1 MINLDEFV
9 LCEQADSFF
18 GKTKK
23 ALAYDGNI
31 SIDYLTS
38 PTKFTLETGA
48 REYQREKV
56 ASLAWKQAIIKT
68 IIGNGFRRIPQ
79 IHIRVIKAGK
89 SFRFELIDGQQRVSA
104 PISFI
109 NGDFSLPNTSDF
121 NFGNGVDLRGYS
133 FQRIKQD
140 FPDIKAKILE
150 TRISCL
156 WYENLTDEQTADLF
170 INVLNNTNA
179 MKPQEI
185 RNAFRGELSAWV
197 RNTARFDDVDLFER
211 IKSSKG
217 NKVVLKHFSEGFT
230 LKQRMEVDEWLS
242 ELVYLQNNGYRKG
255 ITQKIH
261 TDWIERVQSSG
272 EELST
277 EAQFEEF
284 KELVIEPLMKFA
296 TDTITS
302 VPDTLKYKLVPMF
315 SQILILY
322 GYELKRKYG
331 SLDIPTYVTKFFEV
345 YDKWSN
351 TDKKKGPIMYANEK
365 MWGTKDEQMEPFNKL
380 FGGKNPKAIG
390 TITYVLDK
398 ELKADIDSFGVVE
411 LDNRTT
417 FPKADIIRKWE
428 EQGRKCYYT
437 NKPLDVKSI
446 AGDHKVPRSWGIKK
460 GGVTEYHNL
469 VVTSKVLN
477 NKKLNMGSD
486 DFQKLVTKE
495 KAS

>member
-23 ALAYDGNI
+23 ANAYDGSI

-56 ASLAWKQAIIKT
+56 APLGWKQAIIKT
-68 IIGNGFRRIPQ
+68 VIGNGFRRIPQ

-89 SFRFELIDGQQRVSA
+89 SFRFELIDGQQRISA
-104 PISFI
+104 IIDFV
-109 NGDFSLPNTSDF
+109 NGKFSLPNTKDF

-133 FQRIKQD
+133 FQQIKQD
-140 FPDIKAKILE
+140 FPLIYNRILE

-185 RNAFRGELSAWV
+185 RNAVRGYLSEWI
-197 RNTARFDDVDLFER
+197 RNTARFNDVDLFER
-211 IKSSKG
+211 VESSKG
-217 NKVVLKHFSEGFT
+217 NKRVLKYFSEAFT
-230 LKQRMEVDEWLS
+230 LKGRMEVDEWLS

-261 TDWIERVQSSG
+261 TDWIEYVQASG
-272 EELST
+272 NELST
-277 EAQFEEF
+277 EAQFDEF
-284 KELVIEPLMKFA
+284 REAVIEPLMRFA
-296 TDTITS
+296 TDTIKS
-302 VPDTLKYKLVPMF
+302 VPANLKYKLVPMF

-322 GYELKRKYG
+322 GYELKNKYG
-331 SLDIPTYVTKFFEV
+331 SLDIPTYVSKFFEV

-351 TDKKKGPIMYANEK
+351 TTTKPYMKEK

-437 NKPLDVKSI
+437 NKPLDIKSI
-446 AGDHKVPRSWGIKK
+446 AGDHKIPRSWGIKK

-469 VVTSKVLN
+469 VVTSKALN
-477 NKKLNMGSD
+477 NKKLNMGSE

-495 KAS
+495 VVA

>member
-23 ALAYDGNI
+23 AMAYDGSI
-31 SIDYLTS
+31 TIDYLTS

-477 NKKLNMGSD
+477 NKKLNMGSE

-495 KAS
+495 VVA

>member
-9 LCEQADSFF
+9 LCEQADLFF

-31 SIDYLTS
+31 SIDYLVS

-140 FPDIKAKILE
+140 FPAIYNKILE

-185 RNAFRGELSAWV
+185 RNAVRGELSAWV

-217 NKVVLKHFSEGFT
+217 NKIVLKHFSEAFT

-242 ELVYLQNNGYRKG
+242 ELIYLQNNGYRKG

-284 KELVIEPLMKFA
+284 KELIIEPLMKFA
-296 TDTITS
+296 TDTIKS
-302 VPDTLKYKLVPMF
+302 VPNEFKYKLVPMF

-322 GYELKRKYG
+322 GYELKNKYG
-331 SLDIPTYVTKFFEV
+331 SLDIPTYVSKFFEV
-345 YDKWSN
+345 HDKWSN
-351 TDKKKGPIMYANEK
+351 TATKPYMKEK

-380 FGGKNPKAIG
+380 FRGKNPKAIG

-398 ELKADIDSFGVVE
+398 ELKANIDSFGVVE

-417 FPKADIIRKWE
+417 FPKADIICKWE

-437 NKPLDVKSI
+437 NKPLDIKSI
-446 AGDHKVPRSWGIKK
+446 AGDHKIPRSWGIKK

-469 VVTSKVLN
+469 VVTSKALN
-477 NKKLNMGSD
+477 NKKLNMGSE

-495 KAS
+495 TVA

>member
-1 MINLDEFV
+1 MEQQHELV
-9 LCEQADSFF
+9 LCEDADLFF

-56 ASLAWKQAIIKT
+56 ASLAWKQQIIRT

-79 IHIRVIKAGK
+79 IHIRVIKDGK
-89 SFRFELIDGQQRVSA
+89 SFRYELIDGQQRISA
-104 PISFI
+104 IIDFI
-109 NGDFSLPNTSDF
+109 NGEFKLPNHEDF
-121 NFGNGVDLRGYS
+121 NFGNGVNLGGYS

-140 FPDIKAKILE
+140 FKDIKDKILD
-150 TRISCL
+150 TRISCI

-170 INVLNNTNA
+170 IKVLNNTNA
-179 MKPQEI
+179 MTHQEK
-185 RNAFRGELSAWV
+185 RNAVRGKLSTWI

-211 IKSSKG
+211 IQSFKG
-217 NKVVLKHFSEGFT
+217 KKKKVTLKHFSDGFSIM
-230 LKQRMEVDEWLS
+230 KQRMEVDEWLS

-272 EELST
+272 EKLST

-284 KELVIEPLMKFA
+284 KELVIDPLMKFA
-296 TDTITS
+296 TDTIKS
-302 VPDTLKYKLVPMF
+302 VPNEFKYKLVPMF

-322 GYELKRKYG
+322 GYELKNKYG
-331 SLDIPTYVTKFFEV
+331 SLDIPTYVSKFFEV

-351 TDKKKGPIMYANEK
+351 TTKKPYMKEK
-365 MWGTKDEQMEPFNKL
+365 MWGTKDEQMEPFDKL

-437 NKPLDVKSI
+437 NKSLDVKSI

>member
-18 GKTKK
+18 GKTKT
-23 ALAYDGNI
+23 ANAYDGSI

-68 IIGNGFRRIPQ
+68 VIGNGFRRIPQ

-89 SFRFELIDGQQRVSA
+89 SFRFELIDGQQRISAIIDFVS
-104 PISFI
+104 
-109 NGDFSLPNTSDF
+109 GKFSLPNTKDF

-133 FQRIKQD
+133 FQSIKQD
-140 FPDIKAKILE
+140 FPLIYNRILE

-185 RNAFRGELSAWV
+185 RNAVRGYLSEWI
-197 RNTARFDDVDLFER
+197 RNTARFNDVDLFER
-211 IKSSKG
+211 VESSKG
-217 NKVVLKHFSEGFT
+217 NKKVLKYFSEAFT
-230 LKQRMEVDEWLS
+230 LKGRMEVDEWLS

-261 TDWIERVQSSG
+261 TDWIEYVQASG
-272 EELST
+272 NELST
-277 EAQFEEF
+277 EAQFDEF
-284 KELVIEPLMKFA
+284 REAVIEPLMKFA
-296 TDTITS
+296 TDTIKS
-302 VPDTLKYKLVPMF
+302 VPTNLKYKLVPMF

-322 GYELKRKYG
+322 GYELKNKYG
-331 SLDIPTYVTKFFEV
+331 SLDIPTYVSKFFEV

-351 TDKKKGPIMYANEK
+351 TATKPYMKEK

-437 NKPLDVKSI
+437 NKPLDIKSI
-446 AGDHKVPRSWGIKK
+446 AGDHKIPRSWGIKK

-469 VVTSKVLN
+469 VVTSKALN
-477 NKKLNMGSD
+477 NKKLNMGSE

-495 KAS
+495 AVA